1 MKVVKEYNS
10 NNEVVD
16 RYIKMSVREAKNL
29 AENQRATAGALRRL
43 RQIIWDEVM
52 PECNEN
58 TARNLLSITDDV
70 TEIIKAITG
79 SNEV

>member
-29 AENQRATAGALRRL
+29 AENHRATAGALRRL

-58 TARNLLSITDDV
+58 AARNLLSITDDV

-79 SNEV
+79 SDEV